1 MKNVLT
7 ADEVRA
13 AEAAVAAKGV
23 DMLYLRMNAALA
35 VTEEITDKCK
45 SSGIK
50 TAVFCGGGGNG
61 YDGVLIA
68 TRLFAGGCNIAVYLV
83 GDDAAKR
90 LSGALAVANN
100 AGVPVFN
107 ASAFDGRADV
117 IIDAIFGIGLNK
129 NIEGETAELI
139 ERLNA
144 VNGAYRLAVDIPSGL
159 DPDTGEIKGV
169 AFKADETVTFSCYK
183 YGMLFGS
190 GRDRCGAITVKDVGI
205 PTESESCVFEDADFK
220 PYKRKRDAHKGT
232 YGRVYVVG
240 GCGTMIGAP
249 VMAGAAA
256 HAAGLNGAGTV
267 TLCIPE
273 IHRTAVA
280 ARSTLAMMKFLS
292 DTKDGFIRFEKS
304 EWDDIIK
311 KADAINI
318 GMGMGSCPDLKRI
331 ISYLCANFDGALVID
346 ADGIN
351 ALAGDHGVLK
361 GARPKIVITP
371 HVGEFKRLTGRDA
384 TVAEA
389 KALAK
394 ELSCIVVLKSATT
407 IITDGKQVRMNVAGT
422 PALAKG
428 GSGDVLGGC
437 ITALACSFP
446 LIDAAT
452 VACYRNG
459 MGAANAVS
467 AYSELMLTPK
477 DILRY
482 ADYKELDD

>member
-13 AEAAVAAKGV
+13 AEAAVAEKGV

-35 VTEEITDKCK
+35 VVEEISDICK
-45 SSGIK
+45 RSGVK

-61 YDGVLIA
+61 FDGVLTA
-68 TRLFAGGCNIAVYLV
+68 SRLFGMGCNVAVYLV
-83 GDDAAKR
+83 GDGAAKK
-90 LSGALAVANN
+90 LGSSIAVAEN
-100 AGVPVFN
+100 AGVPILD

-117 IIDAIFGIGLNK
+117 VIDAIFGIGLNK
-129 NIEGETAELI
+129 EIEGETAELI
-139 ERLNA
+139 ERI
-144 VNGAYRLAVDIPSGL
+144 NGVKDALKIAVDIPSGL
-159 DPDTGEIKGV
+159 DPDTGEVKGAAV
-169 AFKADETVTFSCYK
+169 KADRTITFSCYK
-183 YGMLFGS
+183 YGMLFGN
-190 GRDRCGAITVKDVGI
+190 GRDLCGDITVKEVGI
-205 PTESESCVFEDADFK
+205 PTQSKAHVFEDDDFK

-232 YGRVYVVG
+232 YGKVYVIG
-240 GCGTMIGAP
+240 GSGAMIGAP

-267 TLCIPE
+267 TLCLPE

-292 DTKDGFIRFEKS
+292 DDKDGFIRFEKS
-304 EWDDIIK
+304 EWEEIVR

-318 GMGMGSCPDLKRI
+318 GMGMGKCPDLKKI
-331 ISYLCANFDGALVID
+331 IEYLCAEFDGALVID

-351 ALAGDHGVLK
+351 ALAGDYGVIK
-361 GARPKIVITP
+361 NAKPKIVITP
-371 HVGEFKRLTGRDA
+371 HVGEFRRLTGEEA
-384 TVAEA
+384 TPDTAYE
-389 KALAK
+389 LAK
-394 ELSCIVVLKSATT
+394 ELGCIVVLKSATT
-407 IITDGKQVRMNVAGT
+407 VITDGKQIRLNVSGT

-446 LIDAAT
+446 LLDAAT

-459 MGAANAVS
+459 VGAANAVS
-467 AYSELMLTPK
+467 SYSELMLTPK
-477 DILRY
+477 DILKY